1 MPFLYFNIDF
11 KITIAGKLEFY
22 TTHSIK
28 IESSIEKL
36 SDTAEIELPR
46 EFKNAVQQ
54 DSSVSLEQKRLLDF
68 MKVGDSIKIEA
79 GYDNDLALEFEGYI
93 TEIGAEIPTV
103 LKCEDEMYK
112 LRKGKLINKTFS
124 KVSLKQLLE
133 FIAPGYEIE
142 APGMDLGKMT
152 IENATPYKVLEKLKS
167 DYGIRAFFKE
177 QKLYAGLTI
186 DLTPAEI
193 HEFNFIKNIRKS
205 SNLVYKTKDSR
216 QLYIKAESMQ
226 KGGGKIS
233 YNFGTPGESEV
244 TLHAPVNLSQPALKE
259 WCEKYWE
266 SKVFDGLE
274 GSVDGWANPKTTVG
288 STADITDPN
297 YPDGHRNG
305 QYFIEGVTTTIDGS
319 DGIKRENKLS
329 FKIK

>member
-1 MPFLYFNIDF
+1 MPFLYFNIDI
-11 KITIAGKLEFY
+11 KITIAGKLEFF
-22 TTHSIK
+22 TAHSIK

-36 SDTAEIELPR
+36 SDIAEIELPR
-46 EFKNAVQQ
+46 EFKNAVSK
-54 DSSVSLEQKRLLDF
+54 DNSVSLEQKRLLDYI
-68 MKVGDSIKIEA
+68 KPGDSIKIEA
-79 GYDNDLALEFEGYI
+79 GYDGELALEFEGYI
-93 TEIGAEIPTV
+93 TEVGAEIPTV

-124 KVSLKQLLE
+124 KVSLRQLLQHV
-133 FIAPGYEIE
+133 APDYEIE

-152 IENATPYKVLEKLKS
+152 IENATPYKVFEKLKS
-167 DYGIRAFFKE
+167 DYGIRTFFK
-177 QKLYAGLTI
+177 QKTLFAGLTV
-186 DLTPAEI
+186 DLNPSDI
-193 HEFNFIKNIRKS
+193 HEFNFTKNIRKS
-205 SNLVYKTKDSR
+205 SNLVYKTKESR

-226 KGGGKIS
+226 KGGGKVS
-233 YNFGTPGESEV
+233 YNFGTPGESEI
-244 TLHAPVNLSQPALKE
+244 TLHAPVNLTQSGLKE
-259 WCEKYWE
+259 WCEKYWQ

-274 GSVDGWANPKTTVG
+274 GSVDGWAIPKTKVG

-305 QYFIEGVTTTIDGS
+305 QYFIEGVTTTINGS